1 MRVASKENN
10 FVKAK
15 FCPSVVEREPDWG
28 LVKQYLPLLK
38 SIVNKVLM
46 NTPPTIDRES
56 FYTLGLLG
64 LISASKTFN
73 KTSCNAFGRY
83 AAIKIR
89 GALLDEFRHLDW
101 LTRGLRKKIRVFK
114 QKVEALQQNLGRP
127 PLDEEICNYLHLS
140 KKEVEK
146 LKPLLNPQLFIP
158 IEPVRDSLEPK
169 QEQKSFRLSEKLADV
184 NQFTSREICERNEIK
199 ALLITYLKEMPKL
212 VQQVFALHYVE
223 GLFFTE
229 IARIFNLSESRVCQ
243 LHTETLLKLR
253 RKLQKQL

>member
-10 FVKAK
+10 FVETK
-15 FCPSVVEREPDWG
+15 FCPSAIEREPDWN

-38 SIVNKVLM
+38 SIVNKVLR
-46 NTPPTIDRES
+46 NTPPNLDRES

-73 KTSCNAFGRY
+73 KSRYNAFGRY

-101 LTRGLRKKIRVFK
+101 LSRGLRKKIKIFK
-114 QKVEALQQNLGRP
+114 QKVETLEQNLGRP
-127 PLDEEICNYLHLS
+127 PLEEEICNYLHIS
-140 KKEVEK
+140 KREVEK
-146 LKPLLNPQLFIP
+146 LKFLLTPQLFIP
-158 IEPVRDSLEPK
+158 IESVNDHSDQQ
-169 QEQKSFRLSEKLADV
+169 QEQKSFRLSEKLADT
-184 NQFTSREICERNEIK
+184 NQITSREICECNEIK
-199 ALLITYLKEMPKL
+199 ALLMNYLKEMPKL
-212 VQQVFALHYVE
+212 IQQIFALHYVE
-223 GLFFTE
+223 GLFFSE
-229 IARIFNLSESRVCQ
+229 IAKIFNLSESRICQ

>member
-10 FVKAK
+10 FVGTK
-15 FCPSVVEREPDWG
+15 FCPSVVEKEPDWG

-38 SIVNKVLM
+38 SVVNKVLM
-46 NTPPTIDRES
+46 NTPPSIDRES

-73 KTSCNAFGRY
+73 KKTYSAFGKY

-89 GALLDEFRHLDW
+89 GALLDEFRNLDW
-101 LTRGLRKKIRVFK
+101 LSRSLRKKIKLFK
-114 QKVEALQQNLGRP
+114 QKVEVLQQNLGRP

-140 KKEVEK
+140 KKEVK
-146 LKPLLNPQLFIP
+146 NLKSLLVPQLFIP
-158 IEPVRDSLEPK
+158 IESVNDPSDSK
-169 QEQKSFRLSEKLADV
+169 QEQKSFCLSEKLADV
-184 NQFTSREICERNEIK
+184 SQATGREICERNEIK

-223 GLFFTE
+223 GLFFSE
-229 IARIFNLSESRVCQ
+229 IAKVFNLSESRVCQ
-243 LHTETLLKLR
+243 LHAETLLKLR

>member
-10 FVKAK
+10 FVKTK

-73 KTSCNAFGRY
+73 KASCNAFGRY

-158 IEPVRDSLEPK
+158 IESVRVSLEPK

>member
-1 MRVASKENN
+1 MRVASKENK
-10 FVKAK
+10 FIRTK
-15 FCPSVVEREPDWG
+15 FCPLEIEKEPDWD

-46 NTPPTIDRES
+46 NTPPNIDREN

-73 KTSCNAFGRY
+73 KINYNAFGKY

-89 GALLDEFRHLDW
+89 GALLDELRHLDW
-101 LTRGLRKKIRVFK
+101 LSRGLRKKMKIFK
-114 QKVEALQQNLGRP
+114 PKVEALQQKLGRP

-140 KKEVEK
+140 KKEVKK
-146 LKPLLNPQLFIP
+146 LKPLLTPQLFIP
-158 IEPVRDSLEPK
+158 IETVSEHSDKK
-169 QEQKSFRLSEKLADV
+169 QEQKSFHLSEKLADV
-184 NQFTSREICERNEIK
+184 NQVTSREICERNEIK
-199 ALLITYLKEMPKL
+199 ALLMTYLQEMPKI
-212 VQQVFALHYVE
+212 VQQIFALHYVE
-223 GLFFTE
+223 GLFFSE
-229 IARIFNLSESRVCQ
+229 ISKVFNLSESRVCQ

>member
-10 FVKAK
+10 FVKTK
-15 FCPSVVEREPDWG
+15 FYPSVVEREPDWG

-73 KTSCNAFGRY
+73 KTSCNAFGKY

-114 QKVEALQQNLGRP
+114 QKVEALQQTLRRP

-146 LKPLLNPQLFIP
+146 LKSLLNPQLFIP
-158 IEPVRDSLEPK
+158 IETVNDSSAPK
-169 QEQKSFRLSEKLADV
+169 KEQKSFRLSEKLADA
-184 NQFTSREICERNEIK
+184 NQVTSREICERNEIK

-212 VQQVFALHYVE
+212 VQQIFALHYVE
-223 GLFFTE
+223 GLFFSE
-229 IARIFNLSESRVCQ
+229 IAKIFNLSESRVCQ

>member
-10 FVKAK
+10 FTGTK
-15 FCPSVVEREPDWG
+15 FCPSVIEREPDWG

-46 NTPPTIDRES
+46 NTPSNIDRES

-73 KTSCNAFGRY
+73 KSNYSAFGRY

-101 LTRGLRKKIRVFK
+101 LSRGLRKKIKIFK
-114 QKVEALQQNLGRP
+114 QKVETLQQNLGRP

-146 LKPLLNPQLFIP
+146 LRPLLTPQIFIP
-158 IEPVRDSLEPK
+158 IETVNDHSEPK
-169 QEQKSFRLSEKLADV
+169 YKQKSFGLSEKLADV

-212 VQQVFALHYVE
+212 VQQVFTLHYVE
-223 GLFFTE
+223 GLFFSE
-229 IARIFNLSESRVCQ
+229 IAKVFNLSESRVCQ
-243 LHTETLLKLR
+243 LHTETLHKLR